1 MLKKN
6 RFLACVLYSDISA
19 EFCSGKNLIQ
29 GDRHPEGIAR
39 SRNASK
45 SWQPHTCF
53 CFRDCPMTMGSI
65 QWLSEGAFIV
75 MTRVWVLVSRHTPRG
90 LTTMLCGC
98 SQIHYW
104 KPHTHKVNVI
114 LVKYIIWSDHCSK
127 YQVAHP
133 EFEHLVFTLLFTT

>member
-6 RFLACVLYSDISA
+6 RFLACVMSYTRTSEQNFAQEKTWSKETDILKA
-19 EFCSGKNLIQ
+19 LQ
-29 GDRHPEGIAR
+29 GREMPLKAG
-39 SRNASK
+39 N
-45 SWQPHTCF
+45 HTHVF
-53 CFRDCPMTMGSI
+53 ALETAPWPWGAY
-65 QWLSEGAFIV
+65 SEGAFIV

-104 KPHTHKVNVI
+104 KPHTHNVNVI

-127 YQVAHP
+127 YQVTHP